1 MPVYEFSC
9 SNGCENYE
17 VWRSIDDRQNNT
29 ACPLCGGK
37 GRRVFS
43 PPMMLSGSLRLKQA
57 SSEPQLIRKESGSQ
71 QGKPRLKEST
81 TRPWMLNRGC

>member
-17 VWRSIDDRQNNT
+17 VWRRIDERENNT
-29 ACPLCGGK
+29 DCPRCDGK
-37 GRRVFS
+37 GMRVFS
-43 PPMMLSGSLRLKQA
+43 PPMMLSGSLRLRQS
-57 SSEPQLIRKESGSQ
+57 SSEPQRIRKESGSG
-71 QGKPRLKEST
+71 QGKPRLREST